1 MLYARTVAVPLQR
14 GALLAGL
21 MFALHPVHTE
31 AVAGVVGRAEVLSAV
46 FFFAALLSYHR
57 HVELRREGECGESGK
72 GRARGSDPNGN
83 VLLAKK
89 KTSVTAHA
97 HRPGHR
103 ETAFLGLTVAL
114 AALAMFSKEQGVTV
128 LGVCFANDLLRRPG
142 GMSGAKKR
150 SLAALAASAAALL
163 ALRARAMGFSPPR
176 FASADNPASAEDS
189 AAARALTF
197 LFLPALNF
205 WLLLC
210 PSRLSF
216 DWSMDA
222 VPVVRS
228 VADARNL
235 ATLAFYSALG
245 AAFATRVWPL
255 LPGCRQA
262 AASAVAGSRGGRSDR
277 LAAACLSLMALPF
290 LPASNLFFYVGFVVA
305 ERVLYI
311 PSAGF
316 CLLSGCGAATALSW
330 ARGRPAAAR
339 AAVAAIL
346 LCALLGGGLRT
357 AIRNR
362 DWADEEG
369 LYRSGIQ
376 INPPK
381 GKRLGE
387 DNKGGRRGDV
397 LKWRRR
403 GGRPRGLFFCSV
415 CGRRAFVICR
425 ERK

>member
-1 MLYARTVAVPLQR
+1 MLYARTATV
-14 GALLAGL
+14 LLPGRTGRAAASVLSGL

-57 HVELRREGECGESGK
+57 HVKLRGRRECGESGRDR
-72 GRARGSDPNGN
+72 GRGSSDPNGN
-83 VLLAKK
+83 VVLSKK
-89 KTSVTAHA
+89 VGSGKATVAA
-97 HRPGHR
+97 HR

-128 LGVCFANDLLRRPG
+128 LGVCFLNDLLRPTSRL
-142 GMSGAKKR
+142 MSGGEKRR
-150 SLAALAASAAALL
+150 SLVTLAVSVAALL
-163 ALRARAMGFSPPR
+163 ALRARVMGFSPPH
-176 FASADNPASAEDS
+176 FARADNPASAEDS
-189 AAARALTF
+189 ATARALTF
-197 LFLPALNF
+197 LFLPAFNL

-228 VADARNL
+228 LADGRNL

-245 AAFATRVWPL
+245 AAFVKRVWPL
-255 LPGCRQA
+255 LPGVV
-262 AASAVAGSRGGRSDR
+262 ASCQQGNPVASRSNR
-277 LAAACLSLMALPF
+277 LAAACLALMALPF

-305 ERVLYI
+305 ERVLYV

-316 CLLSGCGAATALSW
+316 CLLSGCGAAMALSW
-330 ARGRPAAAR
+330 ARGRGPAARSVVPAL
-339 AAVAAIL
+339 L
-346 LCALLGGGLRT
+346 LCALVGGGLRT
-357 AIRNR
+357 VRRNR

-381 GKRLGE
+381 GKRLRG
-387 DNKGGRRGDV
+387 DNKKGGREG
-397 LKWRRR
+397 
-403 GGRPRGLFFCSV
+403 
-415 CGRRAFVICR
+415 
-425 ERK
+425 